1 MVLPSRDRDSD
12 EILSVSIINSAESDD
27 SDDSD
32 DEGGNDPAS
41 VVAEMKKDRIR
52 RNEVITDAD
61 REEYLEAIKKQYPW
75 AFVDFEIEDS
85 HINDATNG
93 EHHKTPGPETHLY
106 ARPSV
111 CEKCRQY

>member
-41 VVAEMKKDRIR
+41 VVAEMKDRIKR
-52 RNEVITDAD
+52 DEVITDAD
-61 REEYLEAIKKQYPW
+61 REEYLEAIIKQYPW